1 MTMESSNTN
10 LDTNLEEKLPE
21 EVISS
26 RPDRRKF
33 SLNLQ
38 KYWLIITLITFVVG
52 SLGGFGIGRYS
63 VHHEMAVAEQ
73 NLARDIAGLADE
85 VFPPDGYQIPA
96 KYGNIGPELVAFGV
110 IDYDAIVSL
119 YEKSGQPLTE
129 DQLAILTQESDQ
141 PIIINSQNAYF
152 LLNLF
157 WAFGLAN
164 ANPILT
170 EGPITQHGQGDVT
183 QFASTGGWG
192 LGTKPV
198 NELFAG
204 TTIVTLTADEQ
215 LLVEKIAAL
224 IYRPCCNNPTLFPDC
239 NHGMAMLGLLE
250 LMAAQGAGEDEMLE
264 AAKSINAFWYPQ
276 QAFETALYL
285 KYTQDINYS
294 EADPKIVVGDQL
306 FSGSGFAAV
315 HQWLQSNG
323 KLEQAPGGANSC
335 SN

>member
-1 MTMESSNTN
+1 MSMEPSNLN
-10 LDTNLEEKLPE
+10 MDINIEEKVPE
-21 EVISS
+21 LVPSS
-26 RPDRRKF
+26 RSRRK
-33 SLNLQ
+33 SYVNLQ
-38 KYWLIITLITFVVG
+38 KYWLIITLITFLVG
-52 SLGGFGIGRYS
+52 SFGGFGMGRYS

-73 NLARDIAGLADE
+73 NLSRDIAALTDE
-85 VFPPDGYQIPA
+85 VFPPEGYQLPA
-96 KYGNIGPELVAFGV
+96 KFGNIGPELVSAGV

-119 YEKSGQPLTE
+119 YENNGQPLTDE
-129 DQLAILTQESDQ
+129 QLAILTQDSDQ

-164 ANPILT
+164 TNPILT
-170 EGPITQHGQGDVT
+170 EGPITQSGQGDVT

-192 LGTKPV
+192 LGKKPV
-198 NELFAG
+198 KELYAS
-204 TTIVTLTADEQ
+204 TAMVTLTVDQQA
-215 LLVEKIAAL
+215 LVEKVATL

-264 AAKSINAFWYPQ
+264 AAKYINAFWYPQ
-276 QAFETALYL
+276 QAYETALYL

-294 EADPKIVVGDQL
+294 EADPQTVVGKQF
-306 FSGSGFAAV
+306 FSGSGFASV

-323 KLEQAPGGANSC
+323 KLEQAPGGANGC